1 MAEPTVPLSERVEY
15 ASKGWLAEVERFLKD
30 RTHMF
35 PDQRISISTRLDNP
49 PPHLRDGDDA
59 GPFGYTVRLARGNV
73 AVEPRPDPG
82 ADRSQQ
88 GDYNASLPFCWTV
101 HEDIESSGRSEREY
115 AYLVGDKGPSA
126 SGELPDDPKLSAVVL
141 ALHDHMARRTVNNPD
156 VLHRAKHLGLEKN
169 LADLDETGYTVLEN
183 AFTAEFADELR
194 AEAQR
199 NHEAAPPDTGFRAT
213 MLLRRGRLWEQ
224 AVIHPWVL
232 TLAEYLL
239 GRGCLIY
246 QSDTIIKGPG
256 LDTHPGLHSDYGA
269 SRVAEPFP
277 DYCLEAT
284 AVWAIDDFDADAGP
298 TVIVPGSFRKRRQVP
313 PGTTREDAVTIE
325 MPKGSI
331 AFWHGATWH
340 GAMLRKA
347 LGTRTSLHNAYC
359 RYFMRPLERY
369 DDIDQS
375 IVDRNPPV
383 FSTLC
388 GVDDPF
394 GKSGDTGADFERMRY
409 AASAG
414 YGAAHSAMSSTT
426 STRSR

>member
-15 ASKGWLAEVERFLKD
+15 ASPGWRAEVERFLKD

-35 PDQRISISTRLDNP
+35 PRQPISFATHLDNP
-49 PPHLRDGDDA
+49 PPHLVDNA
-59 GPFGYTVRLARGNV
+59 NEPFGYTMRIARGK
-73 AVEPRPDPG
+73 AVVDAWPDPK
-82 ADRSQQ
+82 ADSYQR
-88 GDYNASLPFCWTV
+88 GDYNTMLPLLWTV
-101 HEDIESSGRSEREY
+101 HDKDRE
-115 AYLVGDKGPSA
+115 ASVRMNREHGLLVGDRYAQP
-126 SGELPDDPKLSAVVL
+126 SGEPLEDEVL
-141 ALHDHMARRTVNNPD
+141 GLVLLDMHNHMARRTVNNPD
-156 VLHRAKHLGLEKN
+156 VVHRAKHLGLEKN

-199 NHEAAPPDTGFRAT
+199 NHDAAPPDTGFRAT

-256 LDTHPGLHSDYGA
+256 LDTHPGLHADYGA

-298 TVIVPGSFRKRRQVP
+298 TVIVPGSFKKRRQVP
-313 PGTTREDAVTIE
+313 PGTTREDAVAIE

-340 GAMLRKA
+340 GAMPRKA
-347 LGTRTSLHNAYC
+347 PGTRTSLHNAYC

-388 GVDDPF
+388 GLDDPF

-414 YGAAHSAMSSTT
+414 FGRTEL
-426 STRSR
+426 R

>member
-1 MAEPTVPLSERVEY
+1 ML
-15 ASKGWLAEVERFLKD
+15 
-30 RTHMF
+30 
-35 PDQRISISTRLDNP
+35 PDQPISFSMCLDNP
-49 PPHLRDGDDA
+49 PPHLWDDA
-59 GPFGYTVRLARGNV
+59 NGPFGYTMRLARGSV
-73 AVEPRPDPG
+73 AVDARPDAT
-82 ADRSQQ
+82 ADGFER
-88 GDYNASLPFCWTV
+88 GDYNAILPLLWTV
-101 HEDIESSGRSEREY
+101 FDEDTEASYRMDRELRILVADGY
-115 AYLVGDKGPSA
+115 APPDGKPL
-126 SGELPDDPKLSAVVL
+126 DDPSLGLVFFD
-141 ALHDHMARRTVNNPD
+141 LHNHMARRTVNNPD
-156 VLHRAKHLGLEKN
+156 VLHRAKHLGLMRN

-183 AFTAEFADELR
+183 AFTPEFADELR

-199 NHEAAPPDTGFRAT
+199 NHEAAPPNTGFRAT

-246 QSDTIIKGPG
+246 QSDTIVKGPG
-256 LDTHPGLHSDYGA
+256 LDTHPGLHADYGA
-269 SRVAEPFP
+269 SRVEEPFP

-298 TVIVPGSFRKRRQVP
+298 TVIVPGSFKKRRQVP
-313 PGTTREDAVTIE
+313 PRTTRDDAVTIE

-340 GAMLRKA
+340 GAMPRKA
-347 LGTRTSLHNAYC
+347 PETRTSLHNAYC

-414 YGAAHSAMSSTT
+414 YGRTEL
-426 STRSR
+426 R